1 MQTFKNVIVRR
12 PCKSML
18 EGITTSPE
26 LGTVDYENALKQ
38 HDSYIQALKQ
48 TGVEVTVLEANEAY
62 PDSCFVEDPAV
73 ITPYCAIITNPG
85 TESRNG
91 EKEEIIQTIKKFFSE
106 DKIFRIKNP
115 GTMEGGDVMLV
126 GDTYYVGLSRR
137 TNVDGFV
144 QFRTIVE
151 QFGMKAIA
159 VPVTDI
165 LHLKTGVVF
174 VSANHMLISGEF
186 KERPEF
192 DKFDKFE
199 VPDEEAYG
207 ANVIFMNDKVIVA
220 EGYPTV
226 LAKLKEWGYETVVT
240 DTSEYKKIDGG
251 LTCLSLRF

>member
-1 MQTFKNVIVRR
+1 MQTFENVIVRR
-12 PCKSML
+12 PCHAML
-18 EGITTSPE
+18 NGITTSPE
-26 LGTVDYENALKQ
+26 LGTVDYDNALRQ
-38 HDSYIQALKQ
+38 HDSYIEALKK
-48 TGVEVTVLEANEAY
+48 TGVAVTVLEADERY
-62 PDSCFVEDPAV
+62 PDSCFVEDPAI

-85 TESRNG
+85 TTSRNG
-91 EKEEIIQTIKKFFSE
+91 EKDEIIGAIKKFFPD
-106 DKIFRIKNP
+106 DKIFYIHAP
-115 GTMEGGDVMLV
+115 ATMEGGDVMLID
-126 GDTYYVGLSRR
+126 DTYYVGISRR

-144 QFRTIVE
+144 QFRAIVE

-165 LHLKTGVVF
+165 LHLKTGVVY
-174 VSANHMLISGEF
+174 VSDGHMLIGGEF
-186 KERPEF
+186 KTRPEF

-207 ANVIFMNDKVIVA
+207 ANVIFMNGKVIVA

-240 DTSEYKKIDGG
+240 DTSEYKKIEGG